1 MIKRERKAFNQCN
14 DALMHLFS
22 KIHVRA
28 GELNEISVT
37 LLHIRDYSAPKKAK
51 I

>member
-1 MIKRERKAFNQCN
+1 MQN
-14 DALMHLFS
+14 ALMHLFS

-28 GELNEISVT
+28 SELDEISVT
-37 LLHIRDYSAPKKAK
+37 LLHIRDYSAHKKAK